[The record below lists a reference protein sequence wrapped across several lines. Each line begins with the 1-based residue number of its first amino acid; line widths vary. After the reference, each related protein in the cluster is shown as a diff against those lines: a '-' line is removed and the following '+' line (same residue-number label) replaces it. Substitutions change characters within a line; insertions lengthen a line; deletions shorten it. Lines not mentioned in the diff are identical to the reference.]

1 MNNPQIRRKQ
11 CGKKAWSQANQTGM
25 PMEFSNKLRDKYAKT
40 VAEWSSA
47 LREGGEIEVDVTQV
61 ATGQMTI
68 TGTKTTRLTLSEENM
83 KQLFDAAGRML
94 AAGEGLHR
102 TYWKRFHDLEKP
114 NQAKLELIAIMR
126 QLETVPT
133 LEKFAREQ
141 FDEWWKKHKAGIKK
155 LSASVRVRFNAL
167 IQASGKAA
175 AQDWELPDQ
184 IVEKKEGPALD
195 QHLFCDA
202 DGKFFADLNTW
213 ETGLLADEMRKSD
226 FVCWL
231 RNMDRR
237 DWAFCVPYEMGG
249 VTKLFFPG
257 FAIVRKT
264 SKGFV
269 VDILEPHNDSY
280 VDALP
285 KAIGLAKF
293 AEEHAGEFGRF
304 ISARKV
310 GNNWQYA
317 DMSDK
322 GTREKT
328 LKMQPGSDIEN
339 LFG

>member
-1 MNNPQIRRKQ
+1 M
-11 CGKKAWSQANQTGM
+11 
-25 PMEFSNKLRDKYAKT
+25 
-40 VAEWSSA
+40 
-47 LREGGEIEVDVTQV
+47 
-61 ATGQMTI
+61 
-68 TGTKTTRLTLSEENM
+68 
-83 KQLFDAAGRML
+83 
-94 AAGEGLHR
+94 
-102 TYWKRFHDLEKP
+102 
-114 NQAKLELIAIMR
+114 
-126 QLETVPT
+126 
-133 LEKFAREQ
+133 
-141 FDEWWKKHKAGIKK
+141 
-155 LSASVRVRFNAL
+155 RFNAL

-175 AQDWELPDQ
+175 PQDWELPDQ
-184 IVEKKEGPALD
+184 IVEKKEGAALD
-195 QHLFCDA
+195 KHLFCDT

-213 ETGLLADEMRKSD
+213 EAGLLADEMKKND

-249 VTKLFFPG
+249 VTKPFFPD

-293 AEEHAGEFGRF
+293 AEEHAEEFGRF
-304 ISARKV
+304 IFARKV

-322 GTREKT
+322 GIREKT

>member
-1 MNNPQIRRKQ
+1 MLLI
-11 CGKKAWSQANQTGM
+11 KA
-25 PMEFSNKLRDKYAKT
+25 
-40 VAEWSSA
+40 
-47 LREGGEIEVDVTQV
+47 
-61 ATGQMTI
+61 I
-68 TGTKTTRLTLSEENM
+68 TGSMSIDGSTATKLTLSVENIE
-83 KQLFDAAGRML
+83 QLFDAAGRLL

-102 TYWKRFHDLEKP
+102 TYWKRFHDQENP

-126 QLETVPT
+126 QSETVPT
-133 LEKFAREQ
+133 LETLAREQ
-141 FDEWWKKHKAGIKK
+141 FNEWWNKHKVEIKK

-167 IQASGKAA
+167 IQSSGKAA
-175 AQDWELPDQ
+175 PQDWELPDQ
-184 IVEKKEGPALD
+184 IVEKKEGSALD
-195 QHLFCDA
+195 KHLFCDA
-202 DGKFFADLNTW
+202 DGKFFADMSNTW
-213 ETGLLADEMRKSD
+213 EAGLLADEMQKKD

-249 VTKLFFPG
+249 VTKPFFPD
-257 FAIVRKT
+257 FAVVRKA

-293 AEEHAGEFGRF
+293 AEEHGEEFGRF
-304 ISARKV
+304 IFARKV

-322 GTREKT
+322 GTREKI
-328 LKMQPGSDIEN
+328 LKTQPGSDIAG
-339 LFG
+339 LFT